1 MQSEMSIRNHDGQQ
15 SPGPFPAQDAV
26 HHAVQNFEAIS
37 LEAMDSVK
45 LMNRFDK
52 KFVFSTLQLPEVLNE
67 ASRCYKVLQIG
78 DQRVFDY
85 ASLYFDTVGYRMY
98 SDHHN
103 QKQNRFKVRKREYL
117 NSQQVFLEIKY
128 KTNKGQTRKKRIETE
143 NRNKDFVKEE
153 KRFIKSIT
161 PYRGKML
168 YPALHNRF
176 SRITLVHK
184 KQSERVTIDMNLDYR
199 FAGKNKGL
207 PLLTIAEIKQDRS
220 SGISDIERIFKN
232 HRILPMNFS
241 KYCMGMVLLNPKV
254 KYNRFKE
261 KYLKIKK
268 LSNDGSYA
276 QFDH

>member
-1 MQSEMSIRNHDGQQ
+1 MQMEMPTGNHDPQH
-15 SPGPFPAQDAV
+15 SPKSFPAQESV

-45 LMNRFDK
+45 LMDRFDK
-52 KFVFSTLQLPEVLNE
+52 KFVFPTLKLAAVLHV
-67 ASRCYKVLQIG
+67 ASRYYKILQI
-78 DQRVFDY
+78 DDHRVFDY
-85 ASLYFDTVGYRMY
+85 ASLYFDTFGYRMY
-98 SDHHN
+98 NDHHN

-117 NSQQVFLEIKY
+117 NSRQVFLEIKY
-128 KTNKGQTRKKRIETE
+128 KTNKGQTRKKRIETA
-143 NRNKDFVKEE
+143 NRNREFVKEE
-153 KRFIKSIT
+153 KRFIKTIT

-168 YPALHNRF
+168 YPALRNSF

-184 KQSERVTIDMNLDYR
+184 THPERVTIDINLGYE
-199 FAGKNKGL
+199 FAGKTQEL
-207 PLLTIAEIKQDRS
+207 PLLTIAEIKQERS
-220 SGISDIERIFKN
+220 SGISDIEKIFKN

-241 KYCMGMVLLNPKV
+241 KYCMGMVLMNPKV

-268 LSNDGSYA
+268 LSNDNGYA